1 VWKLAHRDKKAVS
14 LQQAPEE
21 IKAATSA
28 GETALSTLV
37 VGGSVVAHYT
47 FVYQM
52 LTAVRYRFR

>member
-1 VWKLAHRDKKAVS
+1 VS

-28 GETALSTLV
+28 DETALSTLV

-47 FVYQM
+47 FAYQM
-52 LTAVRYRFR
+52 LTVMVRYRSR